1 MLGYNYLE
9 SESAVALGNH
19 FQSLSSLQTL
29 DLSNN
34 EITESDIEYLKSKLS
49 GENSCLEIIE

>member
-1 MLGYNYLE
+1 MKIK
-9 SESAVALGNH
+9 
-19 FQSLSSLQTL
+19 SLTSLQIL

-49 GENSCLEIIE
+49 GEKSCLEIIE

>member
-1 MLGYNYLE
+1 MVGYNYLE
-9 SESAVALGNH
+9 SESVVALGNH
-19 FQSLSSLQTL
+19 LQSLTSLQLL

-49 GENSCLEIIE
+49 GENSCLQIIE